1 MREVE
6 RSADAAGL
14 TYDQMM
20 QHAGKAMAQS
30 VISRAAPIR
39 GKQVLVLA
47 GSGNNGGDGLVAA
60 GLLADEGAQV
70 AVYLTKDRG
79 QDDPHL
85 ASLRERGVFIA
96 VADQDQRSRVL
107 KLQVGKADI
116 LLDAVLGTGFRLPLQ
131 GAAQVALRAAKQ
143 ALEGRQRPPLVVA
156 VDCPSGLDCDS
167 GEAADEAIPADL
179 TVTLAAAKPGLFRP
193 PGAALVG
200 DLVVGEIGLA
210 SDHPGLASVELEVA
224 EAATLRSWLPERP
237 RAAHKGTF
245 GRVLL
250 VAGSIQFPGAA
261 ALAGKSA
268 YLVGA
273 GLVTLGVP
281 ALIQPMIA
289 GLLPE
294 VTWIPLPH
302 EDGALAA
309 EAAAELR
316 AEWPRTQAVL
326 LGPGF
331 GLSPGT
337 RDFLAEVLGARRS
350 GRMGFL
356 AADLRAAPSQIPL
369 PPCVIDAD
377 GLKLLAEIE
386 GWQDLLPPDSV
397 LTPHPGE
404 MSILSGEST
413 EVIQADRLACA
424 TRWAEAWGKIV
435 VLKGAYTVVAAGR
448 MQATVIPI
456 ASPAL
461 ARAGTGDV
469 LAGAVAGLLAQGLSP
484 YRAAVLGAYLHGRAG
499 ILAAG
504 AVGNSAS
511 VLAGDVAAAL
521 PQALNELAG

>member
-20 QHAGKAMAQS
+20 RHAGGAVAQA
-30 VISRAAPIR
+30 VRSRADPIQ

-60 GLLADEGAQV
+60 DLLAGEGAQV
-70 AVYLTKDRG
+70 AIYLTKDRG
-79 QDDPHL
+79 LDDPHL
-85 ASLRERGVFIA
+85 ARLRERGVFIA
-96 VADQDQRSRVL
+96 VAEQDQRSRVL

-131 GAAQVALRAAKQ
+131 GAAQGALRAAKQ
-143 ALEGRQRPPLVVA
+143 ALEGRRPPPLVVA

-167 GEAADEAIPADL
+167 GQAADEAIPADL
-179 TVTLAAAKPGLFRP
+179 TVTLAAAKPGQFRQ

-210 SDHPGLASVELEVA
+210 SDHPGLASVELELA
-224 EAATLRSWLPERP
+224 EAATLRGWLPQRP

-245 GRVLL
+245 GRALI
-250 VAGSIQFPGAA
+250 VAGSVQFPGAA

-289 GLLPE
+289 GPLPE

-302 EDGALAA
+302 ADGALAA
-309 EAAAELR
+309 EAGAELR
-316 AEWPRTQAVL
+316 AVWASTEAVL

-331 GLSPGT
+331 GLLPAT
-337 RDFLAEVLGARRS
+337 RDFLAEVVGARRS

-356 AADLRAAPSQIPL
+356 PADLHPAPSQVAL

-377 GLKLLAEIE
+377 GLKLLAQIE
-386 GWQDLLPPDSV
+386 GWQDLLPRHSV

-404 MSILSGEST
+404 MSILSGEPID
-413 EVIQADRLACA
+413 VIQADRLACA
-424 TRWAEAWGKIV
+424 TRWAEAWGQIV
-435 VLKGAYTVVAAGR
+435 VLKGANTVVAAGR
-448 MQATVIPI
+448 AQATVIPI

-469 LAGAVAGLLAQGLSP
+469 LAGAVVGLLAQGIGP

-499 ILAAG
+499 ILAARG
-504 AVGNSAS
+504 MGNSAS

-521 PQALNELAG
+521 PLALNELAG